1 MTHLWVPGEPIQVTL
16 KAHPENEFSQLEPDE
31 ITWRNQTHGV
41 DQITRVWRVDLD
53 WWRER
58 VWRTYYKLS
67 TDTGLL
73 IIIYI
78 DLLSKE
84 WFLQRLYD

>member
-1 MTHLWVPGEPIQVTL
+1 VTHLWVPGEPIQVTM
-16 KAHPENEFSQLEPDE
+16 KAPSGNERSQMEPDVL
-31 ITWRNQTHGV
+31 TWRNQIHKV

-67 TDTGLL
+67 THTGLL
-73 IIIYI
+73 IIIYE